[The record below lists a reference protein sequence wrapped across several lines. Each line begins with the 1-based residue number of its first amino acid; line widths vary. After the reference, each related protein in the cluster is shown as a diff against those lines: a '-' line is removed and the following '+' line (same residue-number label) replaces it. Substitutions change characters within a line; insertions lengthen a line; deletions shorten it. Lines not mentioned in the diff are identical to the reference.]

1 MNSKYVKS
9 SKCKQR
15 NEIKLRDKRIAK
27 KTAFQSDVEVM
38 PNDLISAGSK
48 LRIARPLAAE
58 RPGHH
63 RDANP
68 GREVASFLEQGSH
81 VI

>member
-38 PNDLISAGSK
+38 PNEVDKRRIKVKDSK
-48 LRIARPLAAE
+48 ASGGGTVWSP
-58 RPGHH
+58 
-63 RDANP
+63 P
-68 GREVASFLEQGSH
+68 GR
-81 VI
+81 